1 MAAALKFCGQKGID
15 QLHSQALPHHT
26 LPEGEDVGVIVGSC
40 HAGAEGI
47 GAAAGPDTL
56 HLIGGDGHPHAGT
69 ADENSSLGVSVPQI
83 AGHLGGLFGVIA
95 LFTGLVDAEILD
107 LVAQFQQMRLY
118 GVLQG
123 QGGVVAAYDDLH
135 ITTLLWCKIY
145 LVYAGARG
153 GSWGKC
159 PAFWGRGGLGGL
171 RPDEHEKRRFFTRLF
186 SAVRPGSWH
195 WPGGDS
201 RAQRPPGKLPPLKAA

>member
-15 QLHSQALPHHT
+15 QLHGQALPHHT

-47 GAAAGPDTL
+47 GAAAGPDAL
-56 HLIGGDGHPHAGT
+56 HLIGGDGHPHARP

-123 QGGVVAAYDDLH
+123 QGSVVAAYDDLH

-153 GSWGKC
+153 
-159 PAFWGRGGLGGL
+159 RILGQVPG
-171 RPDEHEKRRFFTRLF
+171 F
-186 SAVRPGSWH
+186 SAVRAAFQAGFCSLGGAVLVWH
-195 WPGGDS
+195 SPLSGLRSKALFRLMLPFGQGHGIG
-201 RAQRPPGKLPPLKAA
+201 RAEIAGH